1 MYKST
6 GTKLLFFKRLNPAQE
21 YNNTGD
27 EEMEEGLEEILE
39 SSCGLDVHKDK
50 IEACI
55 LKTGAKAAYRER
67 FGCISSELDRLC
79 RWINEHGCKDIA
91 MESTGVYWLPI
102 YERIEAKCPDRQ
114 SLLVVN
120 AYEIKN
126 MPGRKT
132 DIKDA
137 HWIALLLK
145 RGLLR
150 QHNSFIPEHTVRSM
164 REVSRLRRKITG
176 DRSKASNQLEKFLQ
190 THGFKFSSV
199 FSSITGM
206 SSTALLKR
214 LAQRGKLS
222 LRDIYDCCYRN
233 LKHVPEEILAAVNG
247 ELNEAERKLLCFH
260 IKRIEALSDEIS
272 ELAGMLADLFE
283 EYKEQLKIAVSLP
296 GINLDSAMEVLAEI
310 SPEPQASFDTQR
322 KISKWA
328 GLSPRNDDSA
338 DKITCRK
345 TLHGN
350 PYVKSILVQCAWAA
364 VKTRYSEFQKWFW
377 PRQCRLGRKKA
388 IIAVARKL
396 LCLLYTL
403 LSKGVLYSPPSP
415 EPIAV

>member
-1 MYKST
+1 
-6 GTKLLFFKRLNPAQE
+6 
-21 YNNTGD
+21 
-27 EEMEEGLEEILE
+27 MEEGLEEILE
-39 SSCGLDVHKDK
+39 CSCGLDVHKDK

-55 LKTGAKAAYRER
+55 LKTGAKAAYRET

-190 THGFKFSSV
+190 MHGFKFSSV

-260 IKRIEALSDEIS
+260 IKRIETLSDEIG
-272 ELAGMLADLFE
+272 ELTGMLTDLFD
-283 EYKEQLKIAVSLP
+283 EYKEQLNIAVSLP

-310 SPEPQASFDTQR
+310 SPKPQASFDTPQ
-322 KISKWA
+322 KICKWA

-338 DKITCRK
+338 DKIICRK

-364 VKTRYSEFQKWFW
+364 VKTRNSEFQKWFW

-415 EPIAV
+415 QPIAV